1 MERSDII
8 TKIVKIIIYILFV
21 IFVIMTSLKLSNHSP
36 TLIQIIIAGGSIFIG
51 HQFYISGRLSK
62 LEGKFEMFEKE
73 FRDVKTELKNFRDE
87 FTDFK
92 HEMKHELRLINKSL
106 SRITY

>member
-51 HQFYISGRLSK
+51 HQFYSPPRVRQVFDLTGELA
-62 LEGKFEMFEKE
+62 LE
-73 FRDVKTELKNFRDE
+73 
-87 FTDFK
+87 
-92 HEMKHELRLINKSL
+92 KS
-106 SRITY
+106 